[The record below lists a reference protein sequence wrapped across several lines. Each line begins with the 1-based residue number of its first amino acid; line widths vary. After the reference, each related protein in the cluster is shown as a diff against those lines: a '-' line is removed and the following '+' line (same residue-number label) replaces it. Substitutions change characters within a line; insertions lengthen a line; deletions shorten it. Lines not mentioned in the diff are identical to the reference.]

1 MRDRDTI
8 SDLLKD
14 TYKKYSDAGDPEKNI
29 QYITNMMQLEILCD
43 IRDLLSD
50 IKESNKFSKRRKPAR
65 PLH

>member
-1 MRDRDTI
+1 MRDRETI

-14 TYKKYSDAGDPEKNI
+14 TYKKHSKKGDPEQNT
-29 QYITNMMQLEILCD
+29 QYITDMLQLEVMCD

-50 IKESNKFSKRRKPAR
+50 IRENNKVVRTNKR

>member
-14 TYKKYSDAGDPEKNI
+14 TYKKYSDKGDPEKNI
-29 QYITNMMQLEILCD
+29 EYVTNMLQLEVLCD
-43 IRDLLSD
+43 IRDLLSE
-50 IKESNKFSKRRKPAR
+50 IRESGKFKRVKEGLR